1 VLHENTID
9 GFHARAATFP
19 AAGPFRAMTRTNS
32 RDFAEALDVR
42 SLLYNFPKTGCD
54 APIVLFD
61 GWSLLDGEGARAM
74 LRLSTSHLEGVE
86 YYRTID
92 MIPLGLRQYFSVG
105 KVRTCGALVLW
116 SRRTP

>member
-116 SRRTP
+116 SP